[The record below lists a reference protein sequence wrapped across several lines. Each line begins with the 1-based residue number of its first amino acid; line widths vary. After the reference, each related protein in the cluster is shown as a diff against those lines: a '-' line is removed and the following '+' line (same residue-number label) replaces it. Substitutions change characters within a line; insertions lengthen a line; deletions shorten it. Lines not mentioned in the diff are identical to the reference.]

1 MGKQIFSDFLVKT
14 NKTGNYFKVA
24 EFNFREDLRKDVD
37 EDVVLSVFNCR
48 TMSFDTYRINLIFY
62 LLFSPFLSSW
72 LLLFCCSSREQI
84 VVVVDQIELKM

>member
-37 EDVVLSVFNCR
+37 EDAVVLLAF
-48 TMSFDTYRINLIFY
+48 
-62 LLFSPFLSSW
+62 LFSTAVQCPSTH
-72 LLLFCCSSREQI
+72 
-84 VVVVDQIELKM
+84 IELI